1 MRSSIFSI
9 LVLLVLVGCAT
20 PPPPATPSPLPNP
33 TTSAVVV
40 PTDVGTA
47 DSEENRVTT
56 ASGLTYIE
64 VTPGTGPLPKPGEVV
79 AVHYRGTL
87 EDGTVFDSSYERG
100 EPISFTLGQQMV
112 IAGWDEGIAMMHAG
126 GKAKLIIPPDL
137 GYGARGYPPV
147 IPANAT
153 LTFEVELIGIL
164 PGPPEAPTTVE
175 ESQYTTTPTGL
186 QYYDMQVG
194 TGAEATVGKT
204 VEVHYTG
211 WLTDGTMFDSSLS
224 RGETFMF
231 QVGAGRVI
239 KGWDEGVAGMRVGG
253 QRQLR
258 VPASLGYGARGYPPV
273 IPANATLIFEVELVE
288 VK

>member
-1 MRSSIFSI
+1 M
-9 LVLLVLVGCAT
+9 LVGCAT